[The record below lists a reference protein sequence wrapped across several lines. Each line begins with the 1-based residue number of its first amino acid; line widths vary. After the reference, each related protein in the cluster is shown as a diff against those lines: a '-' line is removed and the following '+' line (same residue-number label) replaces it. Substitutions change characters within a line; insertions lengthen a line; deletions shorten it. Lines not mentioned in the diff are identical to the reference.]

1 MAKRILVVDSNIQN
15 GEAVWKYFKNSSSIE
30 VVNVVSSKEEAVRY
44 LREVDVIVVDL
55 LLNGLD
61 SMMIFSSIKEQCL
74 NKKVI
79 ATSEFVTND
88 MINSLNEYNINYFI
102 KKPYTPESLERVINS
117 LYIANDTVKKMEI
130 VNSEESD
137 EAVIKVTNMLHSL
150 GIPSHIKGYNYIRDG
165 ILKILNNSRLVGSI
179 TKELYPEIAGSYNT
193 TASRVERAIRH
204 AIEVSWVRGDYHK
217 MEELFGN
224 SVDVDR
230 SKPTNAEFIVTLADR
245 LKIDSKYV

>member
-1 MAKRILVVDSNIQN
+1 MAKRLLVVDSNIQN

-30 VVNVVSSKEEAVRY
+30 VVNVVSSKDEAIEY
-44 LREVDVIVVDL
+44 LKGADVIVVDL

-61 SMMIFSSIKEQCL
+61 SMMIFSTIKEQCL

-102 KKPYTPESLERVINS
+102 KKPYTAESLEKVINS
-117 LYIANDTVKKMEI
+117 LYVANDVAKKAE
-130 VNSEESD
+130 VLDAQENDSN
-137 EAVIKVTNMLHSL
+137 VIKVTNMLHSL
-150 GIPSHIKGYNYIRDG
+150 GIPSHIKGYSYIRDG
-165 ILKILNNSRLVGSI
+165 ILKILNNSHLVGSI
-179 TKELYPEIAGSYNT
+179 TKELYPDIAGNYNT

-204 AIEVSWVRGDYHK
+204 AIEVSWVRGDYHM

>member
-1 MAKRILVVDSNIQN
+1 MAKRLLVVDSNIQN

-130 VNSEESD
+130 VSSEESD

>member
-165 ILKILNNSRLVGSI
+165 ILKILKNSRLVSSI
-179 TKELYPEIAGSYNT
+179 NKELYPEIAGSYNT

-204 AIEVSWVRGDYHK
+204 AIEVFWVRGDYHK

>member
-130 VNSEESD
+130 VSSEESD

>member
-1 MAKRILVVDSNIQN
+1 MAKRLLVVDSNIQN

-102 KKPYTPESLERVINS
+102 KKPYPPESLERVINS

-165 ILKILNNSRLVGSI
+165 ILKILNNSHLVGSI

-193 TASRVERAIRH
+193 TVSRVERAIRH